1 ANSLHAL
8 AGIYGD
14 GAPPQ
19 AALSSPLPGSVVPRL
34 VDEVVQG
41 STWQQNPQLLASV
54 AIASARLRQGSP
66 ELFSLVSQ
74 TVRRDVA
81 RGTPKLSKQNQSEL
95 LWSFAVS
102 GFFDLQLF
110 SWVMSQ
116 LDAGSGALRVRC
128 LYMFKSNFMIIKDFA
143 KNA

>member
-1 ANSLHAL
+1 MTCCL
-8 AGIYGD
+8 
-14 GAPPQ
+14 
-19 AALSSPLPGSVVPRL
+19 
-34 VDEVVQG
+34 E
-41 STWQQNPQLLASV
+41 TASV

-102 GFFDLQLF
+102 GFFDLHLF
-110 SWVMSQ
+110 SWVLSQ
-116 LDAGSGALRVRC
+116 LDAGSGGAER
-128 LYMFKSNFMIIKDFA
+128 NPWDWHWI
-143 KNA
+143 